1 MAEEAKNKTFEKS
14 THQQKWL
21 VEQLMYNLKNDEVL
35 WQQGWIT
42 RGAPESAITGKKYR
56 GSNNFL
62 LTIVAYK
69 RGYRDNRWLTHHQ
82 MEEHGWKFK
91 TDAEGKSLGKGAG
104 VPVEFYTLHDRK
116 TKKAFEKST
125 LFGMNEEEQQ
135 EYMKENVFPIR
146 RSYYVFNADLIDGI
160 PELEHHEIDP
170 NERVARAD
178 RFLQM
183 WSEKEVPIIH
193 GGSQAYYSLNKDEI
207 HLPPL
212 NDFLSLQDYYSTA
225 FHETGHSTGH
235 QSRLNRKLD
244 NKFGTPEYA
253 EEELRAEIAS
263 MFLGQEFGVSA
274 DTNAIRNNSAYV
286 KAWIEKLEE
295 DPNVL
300 FKAIADANN
309 IMKYIV
315 AKEQEFNATK
325 DVEHYAIVEDTDYY
339 GNPVYK
345 VYMTAEYG
353 QTRPALSFAFSSKE
367 ALLQEFEKMQ
377 ELPFWKDKTFVEV
390 SKDELDKISIEKA
403 EKGQVEQIEEE
414 PSEVYRPPSQVVA
427 KTITKTNSE
436 EMKNRGI
443 ESLTRM
449 DDREIV
455 ERASKSRSGE
465 KFSQLYNGLS
475 VLGSEEKDEY
485 SLMTRLAMY
494 VNGDKEQLMRIFQ
507 SSKQFRESKG
517 IEYYAKIVDK
527 SLGFVAGV
535 KDNAAK
541 ALPIG
546 KTPKNPFGKNGKV

>member
-1 MAEEAKNKTFEKS
+1 MEQTVKKTTFEKL
-14 THQQKWL
+14 TQQQQFL
-21 VEQLMYNLKNDEVL
+21 MEQVLDNLSAGAGL
-35 WQQGWIT
+35 WKQGWIG
-42 RGAPESAITGKKYR
+42 RGAPESAVTGKKYR
-56 GSNNFL
+56 GMNNFF
-62 LTIVAYK
+62 LTLVGLSQGYK
-69 RGYRDNRWLTHHQ
+69 DNRWATYKQ
-82 MEEHGWKFK
+82 IEEKGWRFK
-91 TDAEGKSLGKGAG
+91 TDEEGKSLGKGAG
-104 VPVEFYTLHDRK
+104 VNVEFYTLHDRK
-116 TKKAFEKST
+116 TKKAFDKSVLDGMDDGEK
-125 LFGMNEEEQQ
+125 Q
-135 EYMKENVFPIR
+135 EYMKENVFPVR
-146 RSYYVFNADLIDGI
+146 KFYRVFNGDLIDGI
-160 PELEHHEIDP
+160 PELEKREIDP

-183 WSEKEVPIIH
+183 WSENEVPIIH
-193 GGSQAYYSLNKDEI
+193 GGSMAYYTPSKDEI
-207 HLPPL
+207 HLPPM
-212 NDFLSLQDYYSTA
+212 NDFLTLQDYYSTA

-295 DPNVL
+295 DPSVL

-403 EKGQVEQIEEE
+403 KNGETEEIQSE
-414 PSEVYRPPSQVVA
+414 SSDVYVPPSEVVA
-427 KTITKTNSE
+427 KTTTKTNPSE
-436 EMKNRGI
+436 MQNRGI
-443 ESLTRM
+443 ETLTRTE
-449 DDREIV
+449 DREVV
-455 ERASKSRSGE
+455 EKASKTKHGE
-465 KFSQLYNGLS
+465 KFSQLYNGIS

-485 SLMTRLAMY
+485 SLMTRLAMF

-507 SSKQFRESKG
+507 SSKQFREGKPM
-517 IEYYAKIVDK
+517 EYYEKMADK

-541 ALPIG
+541 ALPIA

>member
-1 MAEEAKNKTFEKS
+1 MTEETKNKTFEKS

-69 RGYRDNRWLTHHQ
+69 RGYRDNRWVTYNQ
-82 MEEHGWKFK
+82 IEEHSWKFK

-104 VPVEFYTLHDRK
+104 VPVEFYSLHDRK

-125 LFGMNEEEQQ
+125 LFGMNDEEQQ

-178 RFLQM
+178 KFLQM

-263 MFLGQEFGVSA
+263 MFLGQEFGVST

-295 DPNVL
+295 DPSVL

-325 DVEHYAIVEDTDYY
+325 EVAHYAIVEEKDFYD
-339 GNPVYK
+339 NPVYK
-345 VYMTAEYG
+345 VYMTADYG
-353 QTRPALSFAFSSKE
+353 QTRPAISFAFSSKE
-367 ALLQEFEKMQ
+367 ALLQEFGKMQ

-390 SKDELDKISIEKA
+390 SKDELDRISVQKA
-403 EKGQVEQIEEE
+403 EKGELEKIESE
-414 PSEVYRPPSQVVA
+414 PSDVFIPPTEIVA
-427 KTITKTNSE
+427 KEMPKVEYE
-436 EMKNRGI
+436 EMKNRGV
-443 ESLTRM
+443 ETLTRM
-449 DDREIV
+449 DDRDVV
-455 ERASKSRSGE
+455 ERASKTKSGE
-465 KFSQLYNGLS
+465 KFNQLYNGIS
-475 VLGSEEKDEY
+475 VLGSEEKDES
-485 SLMTRLAMY
+485 SLMTRIAMF
-494 VNGDKEQLMRIFQ
+494 VNGDKEQLIRVFK
-507 SSKQFRESKG
+507 SSKQFRTGKP
-517 IEYYAKIVDK
+517 IEYYEKMADK
-527 SLGFVAGV
+527 SLGFIASFDKG
-535 KDNAAK
+535 AAK
-541 ALPIG
+541 PMSSV
-546 KTPKNPFGKNGKV
+546 KTPKSTFSKNAKV

>member
-1 MAEEAKNKTFEKS
+1 MAEETKNSTLEKC

-160 PELEHHEIDP
+160 PELEKHEIDP

-193 GGSQAYYSLNKDEI
+193 GGSMAYYSPSKDEI
-207 HLPPL
+207 HLPPM

-286 KAWIEKLEE
+286 KAWIEKMEE
-295 DPNVL
+295 DPSVL

-315 AKEQEFNATK
+315 AKEQEFNAVK
-325 DVEHYAIVEDTDYY
+325 EVEEDINVEDIQSQQSDE
-339 GNPVYK
+339 
-345 VYMTAEYG
+345 YM
-353 QTRPALSFAFSSKE
+353 L
-367 ALLQEFEKMQ
+367 
-377 ELPFWKDKTFVEV
+377 
-390 SKDELDKISIEKA
+390 
-403 EKGQVEQIEEE
+403 
-414 PSEVYRPPSQVVA
+414 PSEYVA
-427 KTITKTNSE
+427 RNTAFASAS

-443 ESLTRM
+443 ETLMRM
-449 DDREIV
+449 DDRDVV
-455 ERASKSRSGE
+455 EKARKISGE

-475 VLGSEEKDEY
+475 ILGSEAKDEY
-485 SLMTRLAMY
+485 SLMARLAMF
-494 VNGDKEQLMRIFQ
+494 VNGDRTQLMRVFQ
-507 SSKQFRESKG
+507 SSRQYRENKAK
-517 IEYYAKIVDK
+517 EYYETMADEALEFIADVK
-527 SLGFVAGV
+527 SKKTNSIPLREKNARFVQ
-535 KDNAAK
+535 
-541 ALPIG
+541 
-546 KTPKNPFGKNGKV
+546 GKVK

>member
-1 MAEEAKNKTFEKS
+1 MEQTVKKTTFEKL
-14 THQQKWL
+14 TQQQQFL
-21 VEQLMYNLKNDEVL
+21 MEQVLDNLSAGAGL
-35 WQQGWIT
+35 WKQGWIG
-42 RGAPESAITGKKYR
+42 RGAPESAVTGKKYR
-56 GSNNFL
+56 GMNNFF
-62 LTIVAYK
+62 LTLVGLSQGYK
-69 RGYRDNRWLTHHQ
+69 DNRWATYKQ
-82 MEEHGWKFK
+82 IEEKGWRFK
-91 TDAEGKSLGKGAG
+91 TDEEGKSLGKGAG
-104 VPVEFYTLHDRK
+104 VNVEFYTLHDRK
-116 TKKAFEKST
+116 TKKAFDKSVLDGMDDGEK
-125 LFGMNEEEQQ
+125 Q

-146 RSYYVFNADLIDGI
+146 KFYRVFNADLIDGI
-160 PELEHHEIDP
+160 PELEKREIDP

-183 WSEKEVPIIH
+183 WSENEVPIIH
-193 GGSQAYYSLNKDEI
+193 GGSMAYYAPSKDEI
-207 HLPPL
+207 HLPPM
-212 NDFLSLQDYYSTA
+212 NDFLTLQDYYSTA

-295 DPNVL
+295 DPSVL

-403 EKGQVEQIEEE
+403 KNGETEEIQSE
-414 PSEVYRPPSQVVA
+414 PSDVYVPPSEVVA
-427 KTITKTNSE
+427 KTTKKTNPS

-443 ESLTRM
+443 ETLTRTE
-449 DDREIV
+449 DREVV
-455 ERASKSRSGE
+455 EKAGKTKRGK
-465 KFSQLYNGLS
+465 KFSQLYNGIS

-485 SLMTRLAMY
+485 SLMTRLAMF

-507 SSKQFRESKG
+507 SSKQFREGKPM
-517 IEYYAKIVDK
+517 EYYEKMADK

-541 ALPIG
+541 ALPIA
-546 KTPKNPFGKNGKV
+546 KTPKNQLGKNAKV